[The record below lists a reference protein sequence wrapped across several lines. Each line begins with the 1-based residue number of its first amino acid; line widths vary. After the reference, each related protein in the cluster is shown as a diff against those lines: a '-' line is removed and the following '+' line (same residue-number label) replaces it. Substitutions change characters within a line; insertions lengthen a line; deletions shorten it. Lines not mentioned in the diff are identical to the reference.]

1 MNPPEKAGADPRA
14 AQQGE
19 WWWPE
24 NLIADDRRI
33 SQSEDLTALDPRT
46 DFGSYRMLCEG
57 IEPEATQIATHNDVQ
72 PAQKVAAIARLLR
85 ISEPTDI
92 LDAGCG
98 VGYTTAAL
106 AKHYP
111 RAKVLG
117 VDVSTDG
124 ISYAQRTH
132 SKGKFMVA
140 PLSPEAAN
148 VGCFDLIFCFEF
160 YPFSRNANTQVQ
172 RDYIEYFVDQLNEN
186 GQLVI
191 YQTWNN
197 ARSLSAVYDS
207 IVQALPNLQFT
218 VYKIPHPKL
227 LDRFPWALAQ
237 LIAVSLGMVTGRELL
252 RKVLVID
259 RRGSTIDAGAASG
272 VS

>member
-1 MNPPEKAGADPRA
+1 MMEADKEGVNRPV
-14 AQQGE
+14 AQQSE
-19 WWWPE
+19 WWRPE
-24 NLIADDRRI
+24 NLLSDDRRI

-57 IEPEATQIATHNDVQ
+57 AEPESTQIATHNDVQ
-72 PAQKVAAIARLLR
+72 PGHKVAAIARLLR
-85 ISEPTDI
+85 IAEPRDI

-98 VGYTTAAL
+98 VGYTTEAL

-117 VDVSTDG
+117 VDISTDG
-124 ISYAQRTH
+124 ITYARRKH
-132 SKGKFMVA
+132 RKAGFMVA
-140 PLSPEAAN
+140 PLSPEA
-148 VGCFDLIFCFEF
+148 VKIGLFDLIFCFEF
-160 YPFSRNANTQVQ
+160 YPFSRNADAQVQ
-172 RDYIEYFVDQLNEN
+172 RDFIEYFIDQLNEN

-191 YQTWNN
+191 YQIWNN
-197 ARSLSAVYDS
+197 AQSLSAVYDS
-207 IVQALPNLQFT
+207 LVSALPNLQLT

-227 LDRFPWALAQ
+227 LGRFPWALAW
-237 LIAVSLGMVTGRELL
+237 LIAVALGMVTGRELL

-259 RRGSTIDAGAASG
+259 RRSSKIDASSESG